1 MQAQANRRRSN
12 SLRTSKSR
20 VSFIESIAA
29 IHLDSSREA
38 TPNRPRRNTSDGVI
52 ETELRVQAPLRKS
65 KSVNLPGN
73 FQIALKNNSSDSEP
87 VDANRKMP
95 GCILDGKRNRR
106 FTDVDPTPKVR
117 QPQPTDEDD
126 SPKVTAASHC
136 HSLKVSF
143 SPPPLPHAHPVRK
156 PSNKKIHT
164 ADTHRGDANIT
175 SRPASPREFK
185 KYNPKEYKENPR
197 SCSPISYTIGDVA
210 QSSSH
215 MMIET
220 CPRAALINA
229 CQLKTHDFAFVKRSD
244 GSWTYAILA
253 GHCKD
258 IDNEEVMVFVT
269 NETGCTKV
277 IKQRN
282 WAKSIRGV
290 ATDKKCNEDVR
301 GVPQIIIA
309 DKDANGDWNC
319 SQLSD
324 FLFLPPPIN
333 ANQ

>member
-20 VSFIESIAA
+20 VSFIDSIAA

-73 FQIALKNNSSDSEP
+73 FQIALKNNSDSELT
-87 VDANRKMP
+87 DSCHKMP
-95 GCILDGKRNRR
+95 ECILDGKRNRR
-106 FTDVDPTPKVR
+106 FYVPS
-117 QPQPTDEDD
+117 DEDD
-126 SPKVTAASHC
+126 SPKVTAASHRP
-136 HSLKVSF
+136 SLKVSF
-143 SPPPLPHAHPVRK
+143 SPPPLSHAHPVRK
-156 PSNKKIHT
+156 SSNKKIHT
-164 ADTHRGDANIT
+164 ADTLRGDANIT
-175 SRPASPREFK
+175 SRPASPRVFK

-197 SCSPISYTIGDVA
+197 SCSPISYSIGDVA

-220 CPRAALINA
+220 CQRAALINA

-269 NETGCTKV
+269 SETGCTKV

-290 ATDKKCNEDVR
+290 ATDKKCNEDVK

-309 DKDANGDWNC
+309 DRDANDDWNC